1 MATHSVLHRVNSP
14 GFTNVV
20 PIKSASVSQTIT
32 QLEIG
37 LILEL
42 RRRAEQLQQQVD
54 EAEQSVRARLEA
66 GAGVEPG
73 QQSASLKENLRRNV
87 AWREVSERLADR
99 LYGRDAGRGYCERVL
114 HSTKPTRT
122 VSLAIL

>member
-1 MATHSVLHRVNSP
+1 MATHSVLHGVNTPSI
-14 GFTNVV
+14 TNVI
-20 PIKSASVSQTIT
+20 PIKSPSFPQTIT
-32 QLEIG
+32 QLEIN

-42 RRRAEQLQQQVD
+42 RRRADQLQQQVD
-54 EAEQSVRARLEA
+54 EAERSVRARLEA
-66 GAGVEPG
+66 GTGVEPG
-73 QQSASLKENLRRNV
+73 QHTALLKENLRRNV

-99 LYGRDAGRGYCERVL
+99 LYGRDAGRGYCDRVL